1 MPLRLGID
9 TGGTYTDAV
18 LFDED
23 RGVVAAAKA
32 LTTKHD
38 LAIGVAEAMT
48 GVLARAEEEIA
59 MVALSTTL
67 ATNALVEGHG
77 SPVCLLLAGFDAE
90 SLERSGLGRAM
101 AGDPVVFLQGGHQPS
116 GDAQGPLDLAAA
128 EAAIAAHAPKAAAF
142 AVAGYFGVR
151 NPAHEIAL
159 RDLVRERTGLPVT
172 CSHQL
177 TSKLDAPRR
186 AMTTV
191 LNARLIALLQQLI
204 LAVQDQLAEAGI
216 EAPLMVVKADGS
228 LIAAAAALERP
239 IETIL
244 SGPAAS
250 LIGAQALCGAGDV
263 VVSDM
268 GGTTT
273 DIAVLAD
280 GQPALSPDGAQVG
293 GWRTMVEAVSVHTLG
308 IGGDSEVRL
317 DERGA
322 LLVGPR
328 RAVPLALLAQD
339 NGAVLE
345 ALRRQAAD
353 GASGL
358 AFKDALAGR
367 FALRLR
373 ALDTEAGSLSSGE
386 REIWRRLEAGP
397 VALEELLANSYLKA
411 PLDRLTDRGLVI
423 LSAFTPSDAAHLL
436 GLHAQWNAEAA
447 RLGAAIWLWRLG
459 RSRLESFADPEA
471 FARRVF
477 DQVLVQSGRALVGAA
492 LAEAGEP
499 GLDDAGLVERALM
512 APERKARGGVDF
524 AVKLGRPVVAVGAP
538 AATYYGALADRLDT
552 EIIVPPHAE
561 VANAVGA
568 VAAGV
573 VQRVEALITSPEE
586 GRYRV
591 HLSSGL
597 RDFGQLEGATAYAV
611 EEARRLAGA
620 AAERAGAARSEVK
633 IARKD
638 VVAEAADGREV
649 FFETRITA
657 TAFGRPA
664 LAS

>member
-1 MPLRLGID
+1 MSLRLGID

-18 LFDED
+18 LYDEA

-48 GVLARAEEEIA
+48 GVLAQAEEEIA

-77 SPVCLLLAGFDAE
+77 SPVCLLLAGFDSQ

-101 AGDPVVFLQGGHQPS
+101 AGDPVVFLDGGHQPS
-116 GDAQGPLDLAAA
+116 GDPQMPLDLAAA
-128 EAAIAAHAPKAAAF
+128 EAAVAEHAPKAAAF

-159 RDLVRERTGLPVT
+159 RDLVREKTGLPVT

-204 LAVQDQLAEAGI
+204 LAVQGQLAEAGI

-250 LIGAQALCGAGDV
+250 LVGARALCGADDV

-293 GWRTMVEAVSVHTLG
+293 GWRTMVEAVSVHTHG

-317 DERGA
+317 DSRGA
-322 LLVGPR
+322 LVVGPR
-328 RAVPLALLAQD
+328 RAVPLALLAQNNRD
-339 NGAVLE
+339 ALE
-345 ALRRQAAD
+345 VLRRQVAD

-358 AFKDALAGR
+358 AFKDELAGR

-373 ALDTEAGSLSSGE
+373 ALDTKAGSLSTGE
-386 REIWRRLEAGP
+386 REIWRRLDAGP

-411 PLDRLTDRGLVI
+411 PLARLTDRGLVI

-436 GLHAQWNAEAA
+436 GLHPQWNAEAA
-447 RLGAAIWLWRLG
+447 RLGAAIWLRRLA
-459 RSRLESFADPEA
+459 RSRLEHCADREA

-477 DQVLVQSGRALVGAA
+477 DQVLVQSGKALIGAA

-499 GLDDAGLVERALM
+499 PAENTDLIERALM
-512 APERKARGGVDF
+512 APERKARNSVDF
-524 AVKLGRPVVAVGAP
+524 SVRLGRLVVAVGAP
-538 AATYYGALADRLDT
+538 AATYYGALAERLDT
-552 EIIVPPHAE
+552 EVIVPPHAE

-586 GRYRV
+586 GHYRV

-597 RDFGQLEGATAYAV
+597 REFRQLEGATAYAV
-611 EEARRLAGA
+611 EEARRLAEA
-620 AAERAGAARSEVK
+620 AAERAGAARSEIK

-649 FFETRITA
+649 FFETHITA

-664 LAS
+664 LA